1 MPLSLHEAL
10 VPSWLQV
17 LGSVKLLVDKA
28 EAHCKENSAGAADL
42 LHARLADDMAPFTY
56 QVKSCAAH
64 SAGAL
69 EGVRKGAFSPDMT
82 SPPDSFDGLRN
93 SLAAAEQALE
103 KVSPQDIEA
112 IADNPMVFS
121 IGEKYRLNFTV
132 RDFLLSFSNP
142 NFYFHA
148 TTAYAIL
155 RMKGLEIGKRD
166 YLGGLRIQT

>member
-1 MPLSLHEAL
+1 MPLSLHEAT
-10 VPSWLQV
+10 VPSWLQI
-17 LGSVKLLVDKA
+17 LGSVKLLVDRA
-28 EAHCKENSAGAADL
+28 EAHCADAGLDAADL

-56 QVKSCAAH
+56 QVKSCATH

-82 SPPDSFDGLRN
+82 SPPDSFSGLRDV
-93 SLAAAEQALE
+93 LAAAEQALE
-103 KVSPQDIEA
+103 KVTPQDLEA
-112 IADNPMVFS
+112 IADKPMVFS
-121 IGEKYRLNFTV
+121 IGEKYRLDFTV

>member
-1 MPLSLHEAL
+1 MPLTLHEAL
-10 VPSWLQV
+10 VPSWLQI

-28 EAHCKENSAGAADL
+28 EAHCADKGLDAADL

-56 QVKSCAAH
+56 QVKSCTAH

-69 EGVRKGAFSPDMT
+69 EGARQGAFSPDMS
-82 SPPDSFDGLRN
+82 SPPDSFAGLRD
-93 SLAAAEQALE
+93 SLAEAEQALE
-103 KVSPQDIEA
+103 KATPQDLDA
-112 IADNPMVFS
+112 IADNPLVFT
-121 IGEKYRLNFTV
+121 IGDKYRLDFTA

-166 YLGGLRIQT
+166 YLGGLRIQS